1 MSTEINIKK
10 RIDIQEEGVSIT
22 PDVNSINFIG
32 DGVTASAIGD
42 DVTVN
47 IPGGTGTTTYYLN
60 ESVTQTPY
68 KEFTSTLTASAEQ
81 TIVTSVASGA
91 TVTIQSFQTPSGVPG
106 TTNIPG
112 GRWAFYLHFS
122 GTTGDSW
129 DVFAEV
135 YKRDLGGIET
145 LLLTT
150 DAVPTSTLTGAAVM
164 LLTDGVFPASTVLT
178 TDRIVVKVRV
188 TNTDSTTN
196 SITFHTEGNTN
207 YSVATTTLNQV
218 IPTGAVTSVTGTAP
232 VVSSGGAA
240 PAISI
245 SQSGTASDGYLSS
258 TDWNTFN
265 NKVDDN
271 IYTAD
276 GTVTGTRTVDLDGNT
291 INFNDGKVG
300 VNITPTA
307 PLHVQTI
314 AVPSSNESIARFT
327 VSDAAGAALTILN
340 ASSTDGRFVPEISGL
355 QGLNTDNAFKQTS
368 YIQPTQDSGSTP
380 VTVFSTALSTLTA
393 IVTRPLY
400 QFRNAGTSLLTILA
414 NGNLGIGTTTP
425 STPLHVRST
434 AIPSAGEPIARFD
447 VSDASG
453 YVQIANSTALDGTF
467 GPLIQGRQI
476 GSSTQQAIGLEGV
489 IDVADDTGTVPV
501 TIFQSRLAT
510 LVQVVTRPVYQFRNW
525 TLNIMTM
532 LPNGNVGIGTTTPT
546 EKLEVAGKTKTTT
559 FQMTTTPTAGHVLT
573 SDASG
578 NGTWQA
584 NGNGTVTSVE
594 LSAGTGISLAGTNP
608 ITSSGT
614 ITVTNSAPDQTVVLN
629 AGTGI
634 GVTGTYPNFTI
645 SNTDPT
651 TGVTL
656 ASAGG
661 TETLVNDGTGPSL
674 ATKGITAGTGISLSS
689 TATDLTVT
697 NAAPDQIVAL
707 TAGSGINVTG
717 TYPNFTIDNT
727 GALSDVNIY
736 NSDGTLSADRTVAM
750 NNFGL
755 TFNGAGGSNG
765 SQINI
770 SSAANRAKGL
780 NFQVGSGLR
789 WKQQVSGAEIG
800 GDLGSQL
807 AMSYYD
813 DAGVIKGTA
822 FSISRTNGAFRL
834 NNAYSLPTSGG
845 TTGQVLTSTTLG
857 LTEFQALPAE
867 IQAAASD
874 ETTNLTIGT
883 SKVTFRM
890 PHAMTLTAVRAS
902 LTTAQTAGAL
912 LTVDINLNGVSV
924 LGTKLTFDNNER
936 TTVTAATPATIVTSA
951 LTDDGEITVDID
963 AVGTAGARGLKI
975 TLIGTRA

>member
-22 PDVNSINFIG
+22 PDVNSINFTG

-47 IPGGTGTTTYYLN
+47 IPGGMGTTTYYLN
-60 ESVTQTPY
+60 ESVTQAPY
-68 KEFTSTLTASAEQ
+68 KEFTSTLTASPEQ
-81 TIVTSVASGA
+81 TIVTSIASGA

-129 DVFAEV
+129 DVFADV

-164 LLTDGVFPASTVLT
+164 LLTDGVFPTSTVLT

-232 VVSSGGAA
+232 IASSGGAA

-559 FQMTTTPTAGHVLT
+559 FQLTTTPTAGHVLT

>member
-22 PDVNSINFIG
+22 PDVNSINFTG

-47 IPGGTGTTTYYLN
+47 ILGGTGIITYYLN

-68 KEFTSTLTASAEQ
+68 KEFTSALTASPEQ

-129 DVFAEV
+129 DVFADV

-150 DAVPTSTLTGAAVM
+150 DAVPTSTLTGTAVM
-164 LLTDGVFPASTVLT
+164 LLSDGVFPASTVLT

-207 YSVATTTLNQV
+207 YSIGTTTLNQV
-218 IPTGAVTSVTGTAP
+218 VPTGAVTSVTGTAP
-232 VVSSGGAA
+232 IASSGGAT

-245 SQSGTASDGYLSS
+245 SQSGAASDGYLSS
-258 TDWNTFN
+258 TDWTTFN
-265 NKVDDN
+265 SKVPSTRN
-271 IYTAD
+271 I
-276 GTVTGTRTVDLDGNT
+276 T
-291 INFNDGKVG
+291 ING
-300 VNITPTA
+300 T
-307 PLHVQTI
+307 
-314 AVPSSNESIARFT
+314 
-327 VSDAAGAALTILN
+327 
-340 ASSTDGRFVPEISGL
+340 
-355 QGLNTDNAFKQTS
+355 
-368 YIQPTQDSGSTP
+368 TQD
-380 VTVFSTALSTLTA
+380 LS
-393 IVTRPLY
+393 
-400 QFRNAGTSLLTILA
+400 
-414 NGNLGIGTTTP
+414 
-425 STPLHVRST
+425 
-434 AIPSAGEPIARFD
+434 
-447 VSDASG
+447 
-453 YVQIANSTALDGTF
+453 
-467 GPLIQGRQI
+467 
-476 GSSTQQAIGLEGV
+476 
-489 IDVADDTGTVPV
+489 AD
-501 TIFQSRLAT
+501 R
-510 LVQVVTRPVYQFRNW
+510 
-525 TLNIMTM
+525 
-532 LPNGNVGIGTTTPT
+532 
-546 EKLEVAGKTKTTT
+546 
-559 FQMTTTPTAGHVLT
+559 
-573 SDASG
+573 
-578 NGTWQA
+578 TWSV
-584 NGNGTVTSVE
+584 GTVTSAGIT
-594 LSAGTGISLAGTNP
+594 AGTGISLAGTNP

-634 GVTGTYPNFTI
+634 GVTGAYPNFTI

-736 NSDGTLSADRTVAM
+736 NSDGTLSADRTVTM
-750 NNFGL
+750 NNQEL
-755 TFNGAGGSNG
+755 TFNGGASATGT
-765 SQINI
+765 QINL
-770 SSAANRAKGL
+770 SSAANRAKAL
-780 NFQVGSGLR
+780 NFEVGTSLR
-789 WKQQVSGAEIG
+789 WKQQVSGVEIG
-800 GDLGSQL
+800 GDNGSQL
-807 AMSYYD
+807 AMLYYD

-834 NNAYSLPTSGG
+834 NNAYSLPVSGG
-845 TTGQVLTSTTLG
+845 TTGQVLTTTTLG
-857 LTEFQALPAE
+857 LTAFQSLPAE

-874 ETTNLTIGT
+874 EATNLTIGT

-963 AVGTAGARGLKI
+963 TVGTAGARGLKI

>member
-22 PDVNSINFIG
+22 PDVNSINFTG

-47 IPGGTGTTTYYLN
+47 IPGGTGTITYYLN
-60 ESVTQTPY
+60 ESVTQAPY
-68 KEFTSTLTASAEQ
+68 KEFTSILTASPEQ
-81 TIVTSVASGA
+81 TIITSVASGA
-91 TVTIQSFQTPSGVPG
+91 TVTVQSFQTPSGVPG

-164 LLTDGVFPASTVLT
+164 LLTDGVLPTSTVLT

-188 TNTDSTTN
+188 TNTDVTTN

-207 YSVATTTLNQV
+207 YSIATTTINQV
-218 IPTGAVTSVTGTAP
+218 VPTGAVTSVTGTSPIA
-232 VVSSGGAA
+232 SSGGTT

-258 TDWNTFN
+258 TDWTTFN
-265 NKVDDN
+265 SKVPS
-271 IYTAD
+271 
-276 GTVTGTRTVDLDGNT
+276 TRNVT
-291 INFNDGKVG
+291 ING
-300 VNITPTA
+300 T
-307 PLHVQTI
+307 
-314 AVPSSNESIARFT
+314 
-327 VSDAAGAALTILN
+327 
-340 ASSTDGRFVPEISGL
+340 
-355 QGLNTDNAFKQTS
+355 
-368 YIQPTQDSGSTP
+368 TQD
-380 VTVFSTALSTLTA
+380 LS
-393 IVTRPLY
+393 
-400 QFRNAGTSLLTILA
+400 
-414 NGNLGIGTTTP
+414 
-425 STPLHVRST
+425 
-434 AIPSAGEPIARFD
+434 
-447 VSDASG
+447 
-453 YVQIANSTALDGTF
+453 
-467 GPLIQGRQI
+467 
-476 GSSTQQAIGLEGV
+476 
-489 IDVADDTGTVPV
+489 AD
-501 TIFQSRLAT
+501 R
-510 LVQVVTRPVYQFRNW
+510 
-525 TLNIMTM
+525 
-532 LPNGNVGIGTTTPT
+532 
-546 EKLEVAGKTKTTT
+546 
-559 FQMTTTPTAGHVLT
+559 
-573 SDASG
+573 
-578 NGTWQA
+578 TWSV
-584 NGNGTVTSVE
+584 GTVTSAGIT
-594 LSAGTGISLAGTNP
+594 AGTGISLAGTNP

-614 ITVTNSAPDQTVVLN
+614 ITVTNSAPDQTVVLT

-634 GVTGTYPNFTI
+634 GVTGTYPNFTV

-697 NAAPDQIVAL
+697 NAAPDQVVAL
-707 TAGSGINVTG
+707 TAGTGINVTG
-717 TYPNFTIDNT
+717 TYPNFTIANTVSDTNIYNADGTVTGDRQVDLAGNDLFFNDGFFASTFRFNSDDGSSSTLIDASPSGITLGKSGGGTGKAIIISTTDISLDGKFTVDNT
-727 GALSDVNIY
+727 KNTSGQNLEVVGQTKTTTFQLTTTPTAGHVLTSDASGNGTWQAASGGVNIY
-736 NSDGTLSADRTVAM
+736 NTDGSLTADRTVTM

-755 TFNGAGGSNG
+755 TFNGAGGANG

-770 SSAANRAKGL
+770 SSAANRSKAL

-789 WKQQVSGAEIG
+789 WKQQVSGVEIG
-800 GDLGSQL
+800 SDLGSQL
-807 AMSYYD
+807 AMLYYD
-813 DAGVIKGTA
+813 DAGTLKGTA
-822 FSISRTNGAFRL
+822 FSISRTDGAFRL
-834 NNAYSLPTSGG
+834 NNAYSLPLSGG

-857 LTEFQALPAE
+857 LTAFQSLPAE
-867 IQAAASD
+867 IQVAASD
-874 ETTNLTIGT
+874 ETTNLTTGT
-883 SKVTFRM
+883 AKVTFRM

-902 LTTAQTAGAL
+902 LTTAQIAGAL

-924 LGTKLTFDNNER
+924 LGTKLTFDNSEK

-963 AVGTAGARGLKI
+963 TVGTALAKGLKI

>member
-47 IPGGTGTTTYYLN
+47 IPGGTGTITYYLN

-129 DVFAEV
+129 DVFADV

-218 IPTGAVTSVTGTAP
+218 IPTGSVTSVTGTAP
-232 VVSSGGAA
+232 IASSGGAT

-245 SQSGTASDGYLSS
+245 SQSGAASDGYLSS

-265 NKVDDN
+265 SKVPS
-271 IYTAD
+271 
-276 GTVTGTRTVDLDGNT
+276 TRNVT
-291 INFNDGKVG
+291 ING
-300 VNITPTA
+300 T
-307 PLHVQTI
+307 
-314 AVPSSNESIARFT
+314 
-327 VSDAAGAALTILN
+327 
-340 ASSTDGRFVPEISGL
+340 
-355 QGLNTDNAFKQTS
+355 
-368 YIQPTQDSGSTP
+368 TQD
-380 VTVFSTALSTLTA
+380 LS
-393 IVTRPLY
+393 
-400 QFRNAGTSLLTILA
+400 
-414 NGNLGIGTTTP
+414 
-425 STPLHVRST
+425 
-434 AIPSAGEPIARFD
+434 
-447 VSDASG
+447 
-453 YVQIANSTALDGTF
+453 
-467 GPLIQGRQI
+467 
-476 GSSTQQAIGLEGV
+476 
-489 IDVADDTGTVPV
+489 AD
-501 TIFQSRLAT
+501 R
-510 LVQVVTRPVYQFRNW
+510 
-525 TLNIMTM
+525 
-532 LPNGNVGIGTTTPT
+532 
-546 EKLEVAGKTKTTT
+546 
-559 FQMTTTPTAGHVLT
+559 
-573 SDASG
+573 
-578 NGTWQA
+578 TWSV
-584 NGNGTVTSVE
+584 GTVTSAGIT
-594 LSAGTGISLAGTNP
+594 AGTGISLAGTNP

-614 ITVTNSAPDQTVVLN
+614 ITVTNSAPDQIVVLN

-656 ASAGG
+656 TSAGG
-661 TETLVNDGTGPSL
+661 TETLINDGTGPTL
-674 ATKGITAGTGISLSS
+674 ATKGVTAGTGISLSS
-689 TATDLTVT
+689 SATDLTVT
-697 NAAPDQIVAL
+697 NSAPDQVVAL
-707 TAGSGINVTG
+707 TAGTGINVTG
-717 TYPNFTIDNT
+717 TYPNFTIANTVSDTNIYNTDGTVSGDRQVDLAGNDLFFNDGLFASTFRFNSDDGSSSTLIDAGPSGIFLGTAGGGTGKTININTAQISLDGKFTVDNT
-727 GALSDVNIY
+727 KNTSGQNLEVVGQTKTTTFQLTTTPTAGHVLTSDASGNGTWQAASGGVNIY
-736 NSDGTLSADRTVAM
+736 NSDGTITGPRSLDLNAQPLAFTDITANGQFSVNMDDGSTKGVDFVVNKAFNSW
-750 NNFGL
+750 NNFNNVTGEGSGIDITPEYTRL
-755 TFNGAGGSNG
+755 QTVDPIAAVTRKLEVKSAGVEINSQYTLPNGAG
-765 SQINI
+765 
-770 SSAANRAKGL
+770 SA
-780 NFQVGSGLR
+780 
-789 WKQQVSGAEIG
+789 
-800 GDLGSQL
+800 
-807 AMSYYD
+807 
-813 DAGVIKGTA
+813 
-822 FSISRTNGAFRL
+822 
-834 NNAYSLPTSGG
+834 
-845 TTGQVLTSTTLG
+845 GQVLTSTTLG
-857 LTEFQALPAE
+857 STAFQPLPAE
-867 IQAAASD
+867 VQAAASD
-874 ETTNLTIGT
+874 ETTNLTTGT
-883 SKVTFRM
+883 AKVTFRM

>member
-22 PDVNSINFIG
+22 PDVNSINFTG

-47 IPGGTGTTTYYLN
+47 IPGGTGTITYYLN
-60 ESVTQTPY
+60 ESVTQAPY
-68 KEFTSTLTASAEQ
+68 KEFTSILTASPEQ
-81 TIVTSVASGA
+81 TILTSIASGA

-129 DVFAEV
+129 DVFADV

-232 VVSSGGAA
+232 IASSGGTT

-245 SQSGTASDGYLSS
+245 SQSGAASDGYLSS
-258 TDWNTFN
+258 TDWTTFN
-265 NKVDDN
+265 SKVPSTRN
-271 IYTAD
+271 I
-276 GTVTGTRTVDLDGNT
+276 T
-291 INFNDGKVG
+291 ING
-300 VNITPTA
+300 T
-307 PLHVQTI
+307 
-314 AVPSSNESIARFT
+314 
-327 VSDAAGAALTILN
+327 
-340 ASSTDGRFVPEISGL
+340 
-355 QGLNTDNAFKQTS
+355 
-368 YIQPTQDSGSTP
+368 TQD
-380 VTVFSTALSTLTA
+380 LS
-393 IVTRPLY
+393 
-400 QFRNAGTSLLTILA
+400 
-414 NGNLGIGTTTP
+414 
-425 STPLHVRST
+425 
-434 AIPSAGEPIARFD
+434 
-447 VSDASG
+447 
-453 YVQIANSTALDGTF
+453 
-467 GPLIQGRQI
+467 
-476 GSSTQQAIGLEGV
+476 
-489 IDVADDTGTVPV
+489 AD
-501 TIFQSRLAT
+501 R
-510 LVQVVTRPVYQFRNW
+510 
-525 TLNIMTM
+525 
-532 LPNGNVGIGTTTPT
+532 
-546 EKLEVAGKTKTTT
+546 
-559 FQMTTTPTAGHVLT
+559 
-573 SDASG
+573 
-578 NGTWQA
+578 TWSV
-584 NGNGTVTSVE
+584 GTVTSAGIT
-594 LSAGTGISLAGTNP
+594 AGTGISLAGTNP

-634 GVTGTYPNFTI
+634 GVTGAYPNFTI

-656 ASAGG
+656 TSSGG
-661 TETLVNDGTGPSL
+661 ANSLVNDGTGPSL
-674 ATKGITAGTGISLSS
+674 AVKG
-689 TATDLTVT
+689 
-697 NAAPDQIVAL
+697 L
-707 TAGSGINVTG
+707 TAGSGIVIGSTATTVSILNSNPDQTVVLNSGTGINVTG
-717 TYPNFTIDNT
+717 TYPNFTIANTVSNTNIYNTDGTVSGDRQVDLAGNDLFFNDGFFASTFRFNSDDGSSSTLIDASPSGITLGTSGGGTGKAININTAQISLDGKFTVDNT
-727 GALSDVNIY
+727 KNTSGQNLEVVGQTKTTTFQLTTTPTAGHVLTSDASGNGTWQAASGGVNIY
-736 NSDGTLSADRTVAM
+736 NTDGSLTADRTVTM
-750 NNFGL
+750 SNQQL
-755 TFNGAGGSNG
+755 TFNGGASATGT
-765 SQINI
+765 QINL
-770 SSAANRAKGL
+770 SAAANRAKAL

-789 WKQQVSGAEIG
+789 WKQQVSGVEIG
-800 GDLGSQL
+800 GDNGSQL
-807 AMSYYD
+807 SMLYYD
-813 DAGVIKGTA
+813 DAGVLKGTA
-822 FSISRTNGAFRL
+822 FSISRTDGAFRL
-834 NNAYSLPTSGG
+834 NNAYSLPLSGG

-857 LTEFQALPAE
+857 LTQFQALPAE
-867 IQAAASD
+867 IQVAASN
-874 ETTNLTIGT
+874 ETTNLTTGT
-883 SKVTFRM
+883 AKVTFRM

-902 LTTAQTAGAL
+902 LTTAQIAGAL

-924 LGTKLTFDNNER
+924 LGTKLTFDNSEK

-963 AVGTAGARGLKI
+963 TVGTPLAKGLKI

>member
-22 PDVNSINFIG
+22 PDVNSINFTG

-47 IPGGTGTTTYYLN
+47 IPGGMGTTTYYLN

-68 KEFTSTLTASAEQ
+68 KEFTSTLTASPEQ
-81 TIVTSVASGA
+81 TIVTSIASGA

-164 LLTDGVFPASTVLT
+164 LLTDGVFPTSTVLT

-188 TNTDSTTN
+188 TNTDVTTN

-207 YSVATTTLNQV
+207 YSIATTTLNQV
-218 IPTGAVTSVTGTAP
+218 ITAGSVTSVTGTAP
-232 VVSSGGAA
+232 IASSGGAA

-245 SQSGTASDGYLSS
+245 SQSGAASDGYLSS

-276 GTVTGTRTVDLDGNT
+276 GTLGGNRTVTMAGNT
-291 INFNDGKVG
+291 
-300 VNITPTA
+300 
-307 PLHVQTI
+307 
-314 AVPSSNESIARFT
+314 
-327 VSDAAGAALTILN
+327 LN
-340 ASSTDGRFVPEISGL
+340 LSG
-355 QGLNTDNAFKQTS
+355 
-368 YIQPTQDSGSTP
+368 
-380 VTVFSTALSTLTA
+380 
-393 IVTRPLY
+393 
-400 QFRNAGTSLLTILA
+400 
-414 NGNLGIGTTTP
+414 
-425 STPLHVRST
+425 
-434 AIPSAGEPIARFD
+434 
-447 VSDASG
+447 
-453 YVQIANSTALDGTF
+453 
-467 GPLIQGRQI
+467 
-476 GSSTQQAIGLEGV
+476 
-489 IDVADDTGTVPV
+489 
-501 TIFQSRLAT
+501 
-510 LVQVVTRPVYQFRNW
+510 
-525 TLNIMTM
+525 
-532 LPNGNVGIGTTTPT
+532 GNVGINTTPT
-546 EKLEVAGKTKTTT
+546 QLLDVNGVTRHRGNVNMDNGAGIVWNDLTGIFPTSVNSRISWTLNNDRAEIYAWQPSSNDIDFVFKLRDDVTTTTDNYVFWMQDNAGEAADRYPLEMSGPAFVVNALRRYATLPANANSGNTDFYVLKENATGLTDSLIFGDVSATRVGINTSSPTETLDVNGKTKTTT
-559 FQMTTTPTAGHVLT
+559 FQLTTTPTAGHVLT

-656 ASAGG
+656 TSSGG
-661 TETLVNDGTGPSL
+661 ANSLVNDGTGPSL
-674 ATKGITAGTGISLSS
+674 AVKG
-689 TATDLTVT
+689 
-697 NAAPDQIVAL
+697 L
-707 TAGSGINVTG
+707 TAGSGILIGSTATTVSIVNSNPDQTVVLNSGTGINVTG

-727 GALSDVNIY
+727 VSDTNIY
-736 NSDGTLSADRTVAM
+736 NSDGTITGPRSLDLNAQPLAFTDITANGQFSVNMDDGSTKGVDFVVNKAFNSW
-750 NNFGL
+750 NNFNNVTGEASGIIITPEYTRL
-755 TFNGAGGSNG
+755 EAVDPIAAVTRNLEVKSAGVEINSQYTLPNGAG
-765 SQINI
+765 
-770 SSAANRAKGL
+770 SA
-780 NFQVGSGLR
+780 
-789 WKQQVSGAEIG
+789 
-800 GDLGSQL
+800 
-807 AMSYYD
+807 
-813 DAGVIKGTA
+813 
-822 FSISRTNGAFRL
+822 
-834 NNAYSLPTSGG
+834 
-845 TTGQVLTSTTLG
+845 GQVITSTTLG
-857 LTEFQALPAE
+857 STAFQPLPAE
-867 IQAAASD
+867 VQAAASD
-874 ETTNLTIGT
+874 ETTNLTTGT
-883 SKVTFRM
+883 AKVTFRM
-890 PHAMTLTAVRAS
+890 PHRMTLTAVRAS

-924 LGTKLTFDNNER
+924 LGTKLTFDNGER
-936 TTVTAATPATIVTSA
+936 TTVTAATPATIVTSD

-963 AVGTAGARGLKI
+963 TVGTALAKGLKI

>member
-22 PDVNSINFIG
+22 PDVNSINFTG

-47 IPGGTGTTTYYLN
+47 IPGGTGTITYYLN
-60 ESVTQTPY
+60 ESVTQAPY
-68 KEFTSTLTASAEQ
+68 KEFTSILTASPEQ
-81 TIVTSVASGA
+81 TILTSIASGA

-129 DVFAEV
+129 DVFADV

-232 VVSSGGAA
+232 IASSGGTT

-245 SQSGTASDGYLSS
+245 SQSGAASDGYLSS
-258 TDWNTFN
+258 TDWTTFN
-265 NKVDDN
+265 SKVPSTRN
-271 IYTAD
+271 I
-276 GTVTGTRTVDLDGNT
+276 T
-291 INFNDGKVG
+291 ING
-300 VNITPTA
+300 T
-307 PLHVQTI
+307 
-314 AVPSSNESIARFT
+314 
-327 VSDAAGAALTILN
+327 
-340 ASSTDGRFVPEISGL
+340 
-355 QGLNTDNAFKQTS
+355 
-368 YIQPTQDSGSTP
+368 TQD
-380 VTVFSTALSTLTA
+380 LS
-393 IVTRPLY
+393 
-400 QFRNAGTSLLTILA
+400 
-414 NGNLGIGTTTP
+414 
-425 STPLHVRST
+425 
-434 AIPSAGEPIARFD
+434 
-447 VSDASG
+447 
-453 YVQIANSTALDGTF
+453 
-467 GPLIQGRQI
+467 
-476 GSSTQQAIGLEGV
+476 
-489 IDVADDTGTVPV
+489 AD
-501 TIFQSRLAT
+501 R
-510 LVQVVTRPVYQFRNW
+510 
-525 TLNIMTM
+525 
-532 LPNGNVGIGTTTPT
+532 
-546 EKLEVAGKTKTTT
+546 
-559 FQMTTTPTAGHVLT
+559 
-573 SDASG
+573 
-578 NGTWQA
+578 TWSV
-584 NGNGTVTSVE
+584 GTVTSAGIT
-594 LSAGTGISLAGTNP
+594 AGTGISLAGTNP

-634 GVTGTYPNFTI
+634 GVTGAYPNFTI

-656 ASAGG
+656 TSSGG
-661 TETLVNDGTGPSL
+661 ANSLVNDGTGPSL
-674 ATKGITAGTGISLSS
+674 AVKG
-689 TATDLTVT
+689 
-697 NAAPDQIVAL
+697 L
-707 TAGSGINVTG
+707 TAGSGIVIGSTATTVSILNSNPDQTVVLNSGTGINVTG
-717 TYPNFTIDNT
+717 TYPNFTIANTVSNTNIYNTDGTVSGDRQVDLAGNDLFFNDGFFASTFRFNSDDGSSSTLIDASPSGITLGTSGGGTGKAININTAQISLDGKFTVDNARNT
-727 GALSDVNIY
+727 SGQNLEVVGQTKTTTFQLTTTPTAGHVLTSDASGNGTWQAASGGVNIY
-736 NSDGTLSADRTVAM
+736 NTDGSLTADRTVTM
-750 NNFGL
+750 SNQQL
-755 TFNGAGGSNG
+755 TFNGGASATGT
-765 SQINI
+765 QINL
-770 SSAANRAKGL
+770 SAAANRAKAL

-789 WKQQVSGAEIG
+789 WKQQVSGVEIG
-800 GDLGSQL
+800 GDNGSQL
-807 AMSYYD
+807 SMLYYD
-813 DAGVIKGTA
+813 DAGVLKGTA
-822 FSISRTNGAFRL
+822 FSISRTDGAFRL
-834 NNAYSLPTSGG
+834 NNAYSLPLSGG

-857 LTEFQALPAE
+857 LTQFQALPAE
-867 IQAAASD
+867 IQVAASN
-874 ETTNLTIGT
+874 ETTNLTTGT
-883 SKVTFRM
+883 AKVTFRM

-902 LTTAQTAGAL
+902 LTTAQIAGAL

-924 LGTKLTFDNNER
+924 LGTKLTFDNSEK

-963 AVGTAGARGLKI
+963 TVGTPLAKGLKI